1 MDTSEFLE
9 DGDETQQYQLLVG
22 AMQWAVSIGR
32 SDITT
37 AVMSL
42 SSFRAMPRRGHM
54 DRVKRIYG
62 YLSKM
67 REAVIR
73 VRTDK
78 PDYSG
83 LADQEFDWE
92 KSVYGNVSV
101 ILPTDAPRPLGKYVT
116 LTHYFDA
123 NLYHH
128 DMLTGRLFCYR
139 HLESSQQDSN

>member
-1 MDTSEFLE
+1 MDTSEFL
-9 DGDETQQYQLLVG
+9 DGDETQQYQSLVG

-32 SDITT
+32 IDITT

-42 SSFRAMPRRGHM
+42 SSFRAMPRCGHM

-67 REAVIR
+67 REAVVIR
-73 VRTDK
+73 VRTDE

-92 KSVYGNVSV
+92 KSVYGNVSE
-101 ILPTDAPRPLGKYVT
+101 ILPIPMRHA
-116 LTHYFDA
+116 
-123 NLYHH
+123 
-128 DMLTGRLFCYR
+128 
-139 HLESSQQDSN
+139 HLESMSR